1 LTKTS
6 RKSKSKGG
14 AATRIVFIGGAGEVG
29 RNMTAFEHGDDILV
43 VDAGLMFPT
52 EEMLGVDLVLPDFGY
67 LVERAE
73 RIAGIVL
80 THGHE
85 DHIGGLPYLLR
96 EINPVIYGTRL
107 TLGLLRPKLE
117 EHGLLERTQLE
128 EIEAPGRLTLGPFD
142 IRFLH
147 VAHSIPGAVALHV
160 TTPAGRILHTGDF
173 KLDPSPV
180 DGRLTDLDGFGEVA
194 KEGVDLMMSDST
206 NAERPGRTP
215 SETSVG
221 GEIATVVRNAKGR
234 VIIACFASNIHRI
247 QQIVSAAQDSGRL
260 VSFFGRSMHNNV
272 AVARELGYLH
282 LDESMIVPIEEID
295 QHPASKIVVVST
307 GSQGEPLSALSL
319 MAARDHKW
327 IKLGE
332 GDTVVLSATPIPGNE
347 SAVRRVIDGLFRIGV
362 EVVHPPSAPVHVS
375 GHAAAGELKSM
386 LELVQPRWFVPVHG
400 EYRMLATHAKLAH
413 EAGVDPKQAI
423 IVEDGDV
430 LELRGGRVTRA
441 GRIPTGY
448 VFVDGLGI
456 GDVSEVVLRDRRIL
470 ADDGIIVCVVT
481 IDSQTGALLAGPD
494 LISRGF
500 VYEDGAAEFYEQ
512 AKAEIRESLASLAED
527 EITDWAALRRN
538 VRRALGKFVWAQ
550 TRRRP
555 AILPIVMEV

>member
-1 LTKTS
+1 V
-6 RKSKSKGG
+6 
-14 AATRIVFIGGAGEVG
+14 TRIVFIGGAGEVG
-29 RNMTAFEHGDDILV
+29 RNMTAFEHGDSILV

-96 EINPVIYGTRL
+96 EISPPIYGTRL

-117 EHGLLERTQLE
+117 EHGLLKRARLE
-128 EIEAPGRLTLGPFD
+128 EIEAPGRLTLGPFN

-180 DGRLTDLDGFGEVA
+180 DGRLTDLDGFGEIA

-234 VIIACFASNIHRI
+234 VIIACFASNIHRV
-247 QQIVSAAQDSGRL
+247 QQIVSAAQDAGRL
-260 VSFFGRSMHNNV
+260 ISFFGRSMHNNV

-282 LDESMIVPIEEID
+282 LDDAMIVPIEEID
-295 QHPASKIVVVST
+295 RYPASKIVVVST

-347 SAVRRVIDGLFRIGV
+347 SAVRRVIDGLFRLGV
-362 EVVHPPSAPVHVS
+362 EVVHPPLAPVHVS

-413 EAGVDPKQAI
+413 ETGVDPKHTI

-430 LELRGGRVTRA
+430 LELRGGQVARA